1 MPRFEKH
8 VFICIN
14 KRAPDNPKGCCAEKG
29 SKEIASKFKEEL
41 HKRGLKGKIR
51 ANKAGCLDMC
61 ELGPTVV
68 IYPEGVWYKNVSID
82 DVNEIIESHLL
93 AGQPVEK
100 LRVSE
105 DYWSKSQKT

>member
-14 KRAPDNPKGCCAEKG
+14 ERAPDDPKGCCSAKG
-29 SKEIASKFKEEL
+29 SKDVASKFKEEL

-68 IYPEGVWYKNVSID
+68 IYPEGVWYRQVKVE
-82 DVNEIIESHLL
+82 DVVEIIESHLI
-93 AGQPVEK
+93 GGKPVER
-100 LRVSE
+100 LRVRDE
-105 DYWSKSQKT
+105 YWKRK